1 MLGCFHLLS
10 PVHLSFL
17 YCHLPKFLRCSAGQ
31 CGQTRKSTCPSEGA
45 LPCSAQ
51 GRAVTMQALTAAV
64 SPERPLEIAGAEGK
78 DAAPSYGSYITGW
91 TQTGAIHHGN
101 AFQWEENSSHMPMP
115 VAREC
120 APLLT
125 LRWHVSN
132 GMAEGTDVPSAGS
145 WEAGWM
151 PIQMPLEFGFWDF
164 FFSWSERRWKINAI
178 SFKNIHK
185 MGNR

>member
-1 MLGCFHLLS
+1 MGRQGS
-10 PVHLSFL
+10 PL
-17 YCHLPKFLRCSAGQ
+17 
-31 CGQTRKSTCPSEGA
+31 A
-45 LPCSAQ
+45 LMKGHYP
-51 GRAVTMQALTAAV
+51 VTMQALTAAV
-64 SPERPLEIAGAEGK
+64 SPERPFE
-78 DAAPSYGSYITGW
+78 ITGAGRKRCCPKMAA
-91 TQTGAIHHGN
+91 QTGATHHEN
-101 AFQWEENSSHMPMP
+101 ALQWEENSSHMPVA

-132 GMAEGTDVPSAGS
+132 SMAEGTDVPSAGS

-151 PIQMPLEFGFWDF
+151 PIQMPLEFGSWV
-164 FFSWSERRWKINAI
+164 FFSLSERRWKINAI